1 MLAKQLLVLRS
12 CYHTL
17 SDQII
22 LLVPRYKVLFFCYRK
37 YSYVSILTILVL
49 LVYLGNV
56 KFWLLNLE
64 PMLFHSKIDSLVW
77 GTTKV
82 VGISIILLQT
92 GRLVVIDDSV
102 VFFTWFLVQLVT
114 ISCEIFVIFECEHC
128 LLFIHFELYYL
139 WSVKII
145 KLLILCFRPPFIYA
159 VISF

>member
-82 VGISIILLQT
+82 VGISIILL
-92 GRLVVIDDSV
+92 
-102 VFFTWFLVQLVT
+102 
-114 ISCEIFVIFECEHC
+114 
-128 LLFIHFELYYL
+128 
-139 WSVKII
+139 
-145 KLLILCFRPPFIYA
+145 
-159 VISF
+159 